1 MASPTQTAAASA
13 AGPAMAPAYFALAAA
28 ALFWGGNWVLA
39 RWIQNQFPPQ
49 TLSLLRWGSAALFM
63 LPFAVGPTLRVWGD
77 VRREWKRLAILGAIG
92 VTGFSSLSY
101 TGLAFTTSINGSLLN
116 TAAPVFILILAAF
129 GFGDRISPLEVAGVS
144 VSLVGVVVIISRG
157 AFDTL
162 AAMQINSGDAIV
174 MVAVLLW
181 AVYTMLLRR
190 WRIRLPPT
198 VFLFTTIILSLPL
211 PIATTVLEYA
221 LGAPAPAP
229 NAVGWLT
236 IVYLGLFPSIGAYAC
251 WNFGVSRAGAARA
264 TLFQYLIPVFA
275 AVLAVMLLGEQVRP
289 FHIVGAVLIIG
300 GLLLATRTRA
310 R

>member
-1 MASPTQTAAASA
+1 MASPSQAALAPA
-13 AGPAMAPAYFALAAA
+13 AGPAMAPAYLALAAA

-49 TLSLLRWGSAALFM
+49 TLSLLRWGSAALF
-63 LPFAVGPTLRVWGD
+63 LAPFAIGPTLRVWPA

-101 TGLAFTTSINGSLLN
+101 TGLSFTTSINGSLLN
-116 TAAPVFILILAAF
+116 TAAPVFILIMSAM
-129 GFGDRISPLEVAGVS
+129 GFGERITLVEVAGVA
-144 VSLVGVVVIISRG
+144 VSLIGVVAIVARG
-157 AFDTL
+157 SLETL
-162 AAMQINSGDAIV
+162 AAMQVNAGDAIV

-181 AVYTMLLRR
+181 AVYTVLLRR
-190 WRIRLPPT
+190 WRIQLPPM
-198 VFLFTTIILSLPL
+198 VFLFTTIVLSLPL
-211 PIATTVLEYA
+211 PMATTALEYA
-221 LGAPAPAP
+221 LGAPAPSP
-229 NAVGWLT
+229 DTIGWIT

-275 AVLAVMLLGEQVRP
+275 AALAVSLLGEEIRL
-289 FHIVGAVLIIG
+289 FHIAGAALIVG
-300 GLLLATRTRA
+300 GLLLATRAKA

>member
-1 MASPTQTAAASA
+1 MAGSSQTAAAG
-13 AGPAMAPAYFALAAA
+13 AGGSAMAPAYLALAAA

-49 TLSLLRWGSAALFM
+49 TLSLLRWGSAALF
-63 LPFAVGPTLRVWGD
+63 LAPFAIGPTLRVWGE

-101 TGLAFTTSINGSLLN
+101 TGLSFTTSINGSLLN
-116 TAAPVFILILAAF
+116 TAAPVFILILAAL
-129 GFGDRISPLEVAGVS
+129 GFGERISMAEVAGIAVS
-144 VSLVGVVVIISRG
+144 IVGVLVIIARG
-157 AFDTL
+157 SLATM
-162 AAMQINSGDAIV
+162 AAMEVNAGDAIV

-181 AVYTMLLRR
+181 AVYTVLLRV
-190 WRIRLPPT
+190 WRIQLPPM
-198 VFLFTTIILSLPL
+198 VFLFTTIVLSLPL
-211 PIATTVLEYA
+211 PIATAALEYA

-229 NAVGWLT
+229 AAVGLIA

-251 WNFGVSRAGAARA
+251 WNYGVRRAGAARA

-275 AVLAVMLLGEQVRP
+275 AVLAVALLGEQVRLY
-289 FHIVGAVLIIG
+289 HVAGAALIVG
-300 GLLLATRTRA
+300 GLLLATRAKA

>member
-1 MASPTQTAAASA
+1 MASPSQIAAAPV
-13 AGPAMAPAYFALAAA
+13 PAMAPAYLALAAA

-49 TLSLLRWGSAALFM
+49 TLSLLRWGSAALFL
-63 LPFAVGPTLRVWGD
+63 LPFAIGPTLRVWGQ
-77 VRREWKRLAILGAIG
+77 VRAEWKRLAILGAIG

-101 TGLAFTTSINGSLLN
+101 TGLSFTTSINGSLLN
-116 TAAPVFILILAAF
+116 TAAPVFILIMSAL
-129 GFGDRISPLEVAGVS
+129 GFGERITMAEVAGVA
-144 VSLVGVVVIISRG
+144 VSIIGVVVIIARG
-157 AFDTL
+157 SLETL
-162 AAMQINSGDAIV
+162 AAMQVNAGDAIV
-174 MVAVLLW
+174 MLAVLLW
-181 AVYTMLLRR
+181 AVYTVLLRR
-190 WRIRLPPT
+190 WRIQLPPM
-198 VFLFTTIILSLPL
+198 VFLFTTMVLSLPL

-229 NAVGWLT
+229 DMIGWLT

-275 AVLAVMLLGEQVRP
+275 AVLAVTLLGEEIRL
-289 FHIVGAVLIIG
+289 FHIAGAALIVG
-300 GLLLATRTRA
+300 GLLLATRAKA